1 MQQRSYYLHS
11 NRDTLPGPPCPQVA
25 RAAWKSRLAPRD
37 PEGGAGI
44 GGARGPEACGRA
56 KAGAEGRRGGP
67 QPRVLAPGRG
77 RAQVRPRASGFTET
91 ARLWGSARRGS
102 RQGGRECLSF
112 PSARGARV
120 SRPAGVGAARRM
132 RSPSAAW
139 LLGAALLLAA
149 SASGNHTVRGE
160 ERPKSGAL
168 GTVGRRWRWGRGGR
182 VSCCLRP
189 PSDYIPQP
197 PLRGFGGGPLR
208 PESNRRR
215 QPREAQVG
223 EVAGRERSARV
234 PRVPTA
240 SPPTGRLLRQHLGH

>member
-120 SRPAGVGAARRM
+120 SRPFPARPASGLREGCEVRARRGCWGPPCCW
-132 RSPSAAW
+132 RPLPRGITPSEVSIDP
-139 LLGAALLLAA
+139 LKEEA
-149 SASGNHTVRGE
+149 SLVRLMAH
-160 ERPKSGAL
+160 RQAL
-168 GTVGRRWRWGRGGR
+168 GKELQWNQAFPWM
-182 VSCCLRP
+182 S
-189 PSDYIPQP
+189 
-197 PLRGFGGGPLR
+197 F
-208 PESNRRR
+208 
-215 QPREAQVG
+215 
-223 EVAGRERSARV
+223 
-234 PRVPTA
+234 
-240 SPPTGRLLRQHLGH
+240 LLPFSLEN